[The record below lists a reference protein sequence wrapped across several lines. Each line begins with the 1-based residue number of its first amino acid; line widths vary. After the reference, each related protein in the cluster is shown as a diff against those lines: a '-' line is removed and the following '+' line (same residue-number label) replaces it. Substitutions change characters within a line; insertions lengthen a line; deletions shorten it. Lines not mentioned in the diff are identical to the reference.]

1 MTSPALAGAAASRAA
16 APASIMI
23 RAICRIFVRT
33 RILAQGCGDSQD
45 CTVSPTILRRVRRL
59 GFLLLLAACLLA
71 ACGGGGD
78 EGDEVENLLDKAF
91 SEDIRSADLELEA
104 DLELDGILDEP
115 IRIEAE
121 GPFRGNEGKLPSA
134 DIELRI
140 GTDGGGQTI
149 TSGVLTTGDR
159 AFVKFQDVYYEQPR
173 ERVREANETIR
184 QGEKGGDRPLS
195 ELGLDP
201 RSWLGE
207 AKEEGD
213 AEVAGVETRHVSGT
227 LDVGDLMRNLNKFVA
242 RSGSALGGATGQAAA
257 PRLSDADIR
266 QLTEAVDDPSFDV
279 YVGKEDDIIRRVS
292 GRVEFEIPKRSRAGL
307 GGLDGGSIVFSIEFR
322 NVNGDQ
328 EIEEPASAR
337 PLSDLT
343 DSLGAGGL
351 AQGLGGGAQPEGPPA
366 PEETPGAGGGGSA
379 DPEAF
384 RRYAECLD
392 EARPEDTEELQRCA
406 DLLEQP

>member
-1 MTSPALAGAAASRAA
+1 M
-16 APASIMI
+16 MI
-23 RAICRIFVRT
+23 RAICRISLRT
-33 RILAQGCGDSQD
+33 SILAQGCGCSQV

-59 GFLLLLAACLLA
+59 LFLLLLAGCFMAG
-71 ACGGGGD
+71 CGGGG
-78 EGDEVENLLDKAF
+78 GDDDGVENLLDKAF
-91 SEDIRSADLELEA
+91 SEDIRSADLDLEA
-104 DLELDGILDEP
+104 EIELDGLLDEP

-140 GTDGGGQTI
+140 GTDGGGQTV

-159 AFVKFQDVYYEQPR
+159 AFVKFQDVYYEQPPA
-173 ERVREANETIR
+173 RVREANEAIR
-184 QGEKGGDRPLS
+184 RGERRGDRPLS

-201 RSWLGE
+201 RSWLGG

-213 AEVAGVETRHVSGT
+213 AEVAGVQTRHVSGT
-227 LDVGDLMRNLNKFVA
+227 LDVEMLMRNLNEFVA
-242 RSGSALGGATGQAAA
+242 RSGSALGGDAGAA

-266 QLTEAVDDPSFDV
+266 QLTEAVEDPSFDV
-279 YVGKEDDIIRRVS
+279 YVGKADDIVRRVS

-307 GGLDGGSIVFSIEFR
+307 GGLDGGSIVFSVEFR
-322 NVNGDQ
+322 DVNGDQ
-328 EIEEPASAR
+328 EIEEPSSAR

-351 AQGLGGGAQPEGPPA
+351 AQGLGGGDQPEAPAA
-366 PEETPGAGGGGSA
+366 PEETAPGGGAA

>member
-1 MTSPALAGAAASRAA
+1 M
-16 APASIMI
+16 
-23 RAICRIFVRT
+23 
-33 RILAQGCGDSQD
+33 LAQGCGDFTG
-45 CTVSPTILRRVRRL
+45 CRVAPTILPRVRRL
-59 GFLLLLAACLLA
+59 GSLLLLAAFLVG
-71 ACGGGGD
+71 ACGGGAGD
-78 EGDEVENLLDKAF
+78 DDGVENLLDQAF
-91 SEDIRSADLELEA
+91 AEDIRSADLRLEA
-104 DLELDGILDEP
+104 ELELDGLLEEP
-115 IRIEAE
+115 VRIEAE

-159 AFVKFQDVYYEQPR
+159 AFVKFQDVYYEQPP
-173 ERVREANETIR
+173 ERVREANEAIR
-184 QGEKGGDRPLS
+184 EGEKRGDRPLS

-201 RSWLGE
+201 RSWLGG

-213 AEVAGVETRHVSGT
+213 ADVAGVETRHVSGT
-227 LDVGDLMRNLNKFVA
+227 LDVELLMRNLNEFVA
-242 RSGSALGGATGQAAA
+242 RSGSALGGSADQNP

-266 QLTEAVDDPSFDV
+266 ELTEAVEDPTFDV
-279 YVGKEDDIIRRVS
+279 YVGKDDDIIRRVS

-307 GGLDGGSIVFSIEFR
+307 GGLDGGSIVFSVEFR
-322 NVNGDQ
+322 DVNGDQ
-328 EIEEPASAR
+328 EIKEPARAR

-343 DSLGAGGL
+343 DSLGAGGI
-351 AQGLGGGAQPEGPPA
+351 AEGLGGGTQPEGPAA
-366 PEETPGAGGGGSA
+366 PEERPPGGGGAA

-392 EARPEDTEELQRCA
+392 EARPEDTDELQRCA